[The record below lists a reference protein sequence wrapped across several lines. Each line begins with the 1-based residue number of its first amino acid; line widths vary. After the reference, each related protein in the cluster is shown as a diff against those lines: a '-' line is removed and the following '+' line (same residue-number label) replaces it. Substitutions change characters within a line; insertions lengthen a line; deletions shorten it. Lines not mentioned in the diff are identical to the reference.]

1 MVERWHHKPG
11 VVGSSPTLGTKY
23 GGRSSIGQS
32 IGLSSQGLRVR
43 ASSPPPSPRRSPS
56 LTDEGGLRLAE
67 VLVKASF
74 YFELWINET

>member
-11 VVGSSPTLGTKY
+11 VVGSSPTLGTKN
-23 GGRSSIGQS
+23 GGVAQ
-32 IGLSSQGLRVR
+32 LAR
-43 ASSPPPSPRRSPS
+43 ALACRAKGYEFEPRRPR
-56 LTDEGGLRLAE
+56 LRLAE